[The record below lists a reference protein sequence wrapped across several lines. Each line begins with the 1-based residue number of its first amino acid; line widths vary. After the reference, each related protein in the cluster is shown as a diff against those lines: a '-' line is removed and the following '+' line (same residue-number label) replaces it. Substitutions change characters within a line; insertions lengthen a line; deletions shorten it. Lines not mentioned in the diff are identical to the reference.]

1 MDWMRP
7 FNPDTLVKTA
17 YGANDANEVELDYE
31 ENSDVHSDEDSN
43 SNGDEPICLP
53 TRSWTKTLESQSDND
68 TNDIDN
74 RSDVTIDEPSD

>member
-31 ENSDVHSDEDSN
+31 ENSDVHSD
-43 SNGDEPICLP
+43 
-53 TRSWTKTLESQSDND
+53 
-68 TNDIDN
+68 
-74 RSDVTIDEPSD
+74 